1 MDPHRAERL
10 STALREELYELINF
24 ELEDPR
30 VGPVDIP
37 AIELAPDGRRAI
49 VRVEASDPQ
58 SLTALEGARGYLRR
72 ELAARLDL
80 FRVPDLKFEAASEI
94 ASPERIA
101 ELLKRARRGRPR
113 DFGAAQKSPAK

>member
-37 AIELAPDGRRAI
+37 AIELAPDGRKAI

-58 SLTALEGARGYLRR
+58 SLEALEHARGFLRR

-80 FRVPDLKFEAASEI
+80 FRVPDLKFESATQIS
-94 ASPERIA
+94 SPARVA

-113 DFGAAQKSPAK
+113 DEASAQKSPAK